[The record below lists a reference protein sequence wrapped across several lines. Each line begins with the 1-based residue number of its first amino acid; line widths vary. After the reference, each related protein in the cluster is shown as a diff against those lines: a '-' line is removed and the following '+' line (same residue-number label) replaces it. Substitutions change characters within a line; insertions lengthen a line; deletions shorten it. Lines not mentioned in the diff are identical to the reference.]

1 MILFESLTS
10 FQKLLKCYTPFIVYT
25 LTCNYYILTM
35 APSTKRA
42 IIHITTSG
50 KSFSQVN
57 YSRRMYA
64 IIRRYTPDVVEG
76 LKNECF
82 ADLTGLRTFFKMTY
96 KELAEN
102 ILNDLRT
109 EIGASFTVRV
119 GTVQAFEEAKI
130 SSKKPKTF
138 STYKEINKLFA
149 GLSFVAV
156 KNRKKLAFPRRKLI
170 VPFIGKV
177 A

>member
-1 MILFESLTS
+1 
-10 FQKLLKCYTPFIVYT
+10 
-25 LTCNYYILTM
+25 M

-50 KSFSQVN
+50 KSFSKIN

-102 ILNDLRT
+102 ILKDLRN
-109 EIGASFTVRV
+109 EIGVSFTVHVSTAKVFDVMKR
-119 GTVQAFEEAKI
+119 EAK
-130 SSKKPKTF
+130 KQKTL

-149 GLSFVAV
+149 GFSFVPV
-156 KNRKKLAFPRRKLI
+156 KNRKRLTVPRRRLI

>member
-1 MILFESLTS
+1 
-10 FQKLLKCYTPFIVYT
+10 
-25 LTCNYYILTM
+25 M

-57 YSRRMYA
+57 YSRRIYA

-76 LKNECF
+76 TKNECF

-102 ILNDLRT
+102 ILNDVRT
-109 EIGASFTVRV
+109 EIGVSCTVRV
-119 GTVQAFEEAKI
+119 STAHAFEQAKI
-130 SSKKPKTF
+130 LSKKPKTF
-138 STYKEINKLFA
+138 STYKEINKLFT

-156 KNRKKLAFPRRKLI
+156 KNRKSMRLPRRKLV